1 MTGMMAVEGMT
12 GVIWNSLFS
21 TFVTLTITLFTRK
34 PRDVA
39 PRNKLGGLTAR
50 GLGAFAFMG
59 LALLGAVLLVVWHET
74 TLGAGLAIYGPLLAV
89 LSVWGGDLLWL
100 WRSKWATITFSS
112 SVPVAL
118 LGLITGMNP
127 SSAITIFLAALWAS
141 GTGLLLS
148 SAVAR
153 ARFLALR
160 ARVQGWQVL
169 LALAVLVRVPVPL
182 VPDLFPLIGT
192 VQTVLITLVALLW
205 GWRIIGARVLALGI
219 LAFSL
224 GLAVEYL
231 GSRTG
236 IPFGC
241 YSYSEA
247 PAPTLLGVPLI
258 VPLGW
263 FALVLSAHV
272 LARGNPVLTGLG
284 VVAWDLGLEALMPQQ
299 HYWHWTDPNPLWYG
313 APLENYLAWFG
324 VGALISLLFRA
335 LGPEL
340 HQQGGLDWAYKLEAL
355 FIPVGLALFGL
366 WPAALLCGLTMN
378 IFAWHSVLVRRVPAR
393 VLK

>member
-1 MTGMMAVEGMT
+1 MT

-21 TFVTLTITLFTRK
+21 TFVALTLTLFTRK
-34 PRDVA
+34 PHDVVGSIT
-39 PRNKLGGLTAR
+39 LGSRTAR
-50 GLGAFAFMG
+50 GLGALIFMG
-59 LALLGAVLLVVWHET
+59 LALLGAVLLVIRLEK
-74 TLGAGLAIYGPLLAV
+74 TLGAGLAIYGPLLAA

-100 WRSKWATITFSS
+100 WRSKWATLSLGS
-112 SVPVAL
+112 SVPVILIGL
-118 LGLITGMNP
+118 LTGMNP
-127 SSAITIFLAALWAS
+127 SSAVTIVLAALWAS

-153 ARFLALR
+153 ARFFQLR

-182 VPDLFPLIGT
+182 APDLFPLIGT
-192 VQTVLITLVALLW
+192 VQTVLITLAALLW
-205 GWRIIGARVLALGI
+205 GWGIIGARVLTLALA
-219 LAFSL
+219 AFSL

-231 GSRTG
+231 GSHTG
-236 IPFGC
+236 IPFGV
-241 YSYSEA
+241 YSYADA
-247 PAPTLLGVPLI
+247 PAPTVLGVPLI

-272 LARGNPVLTGLG
+272 LARGNPLLTGLG

-299 HYWHWTDPNPLWYG
+299 HYWRWTDPNGLWYG
-313 APLENYLAWFG
+313 APLENYLAWFA
-324 VGALISLLFRA
+324 VGALISLLYRA

-340 HQQGGLDWAYKLEAL
+340 HSDTGLGWAYRLEAL
-355 FIPVGLALFGL
+355 FIPAGLALFGL

-378 IFAWHSVLVRRVPAR
+378 LFAWHGVLWGQVPAR
-393 VLK
+393 ALE